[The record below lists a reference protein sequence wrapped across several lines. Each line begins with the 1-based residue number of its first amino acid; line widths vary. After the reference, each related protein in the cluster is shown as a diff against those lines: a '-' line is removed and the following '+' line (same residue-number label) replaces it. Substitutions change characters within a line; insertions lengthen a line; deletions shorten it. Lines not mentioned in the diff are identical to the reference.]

1 MVRFRPHVVLRWY
14 TYYHASTALTW
25 SFGNDVSSCLS
36 EMDHKSYRKTS
47 RIPSSLVEPHN
58 GLLNREAIHKDS
70 NLPEIHAMSRH
81 IWIRLTHALQ
91 CSQTHMG
98 FFFYTGDKYLWQN
111 CSNQNAISHKQ
122 CVVSLKNTPFNWV
135 MTSKTQNDCASFS
148 LSQQFNNFL
157 KLIKKATFSSGR

>member
-98 FFFYTGDKYLWQN
+98 FFFLYRRQVFVAKLFKSKRHFSQTVCHIFEKHSIQLGND
-111 CSNQNAISHKQ
+111 I
-122 CVVSLKNTPFNWV
+122 KNPERLRIIFFKST
-135 MTSKTQNDCASFS
+135 
-148 LSQQFNNFL
+148 
-157 KLIKKATFSSGR
+157 I